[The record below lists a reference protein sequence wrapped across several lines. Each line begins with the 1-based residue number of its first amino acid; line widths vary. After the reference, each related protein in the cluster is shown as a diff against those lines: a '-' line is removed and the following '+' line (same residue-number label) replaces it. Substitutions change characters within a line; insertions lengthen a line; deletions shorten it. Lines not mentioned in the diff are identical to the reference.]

1 MFLAEAVSDI
11 VERIPYV
18 LYGGDPE
25 TVIYALFN
33 SSPNDRFASALCI
46 FNMESFKTSFNGEFR
61 NTDGFEV
68 LSLNDSHMRPGNY
81 IHVRYSVRSEEKN
94 QYVCIQN
101 HNPADECHNYL
112 RVFVEVTLE
121 IFLIC
126 GTNAYDPTCREY
138 LISNGE
144 KKVTEEFSARGICP
158 YSPHFNVTSLEAN
171 GLFTATYEWDY
182 GPYPIISKKTLQ
194 PNIQIRTPHKHLSHL
209 SEKLNFVG
217 SFVYEAHV
225 YFFFSEL
232 IAETRQFSKVARV
245 CRNDNG
251 YGSSPNIKQWMSFSE
266 TRLICSFEDKI
277 YFNQIQAVSDIVER
291 IPYVLYGGDPETVI
305 YALFNSSPNDR
316 FASALCIF
324 NMESFKTSFNGEF
337 RNTDGFEVLS
347 LNDSHMRPGN
357 CQNYPREI
365 TLAFEYVLDT
375 HYEMILPIL
384 SSKNE
389 PLLMESNH
397 ACRYTS
403 LYVDAQVNSTSTYM
417 YDILYIATECGT
429 VIKVLNG
436 FTDYFVPILQTIK
449 VSDPP
454 TVLTGL
460 YIFNE
465 NLMVISQNEIYAVK
479 MHRCHI
485 RAKTCGECV
494 SLRDPYC
501 AWRRDLKYCYGTD
514 MRTDTIRR
522 NVLIQNIELGYD
534 TRCIRED
541 ETTTQKST
549 VETTT
554 VYVIEPN
561 IYFINTK
568 L

>member
-1 MFLAEAVSDI
+1 MLI
-11 VERIPYV
+11 IGGRNK
-18 LYGGDPE
+18 LYNINVKLLEEDVIEWRPE
-25 TVIYALFN
+25 EEN
-33 SSPNDRFASALCI
+33 R
-46 FNMESFKTSFNGEFR
+46 
-61 NTDGFEV
+61 
-68 LSLNDSHMRPGNY
+68 Y
-81 IHVRYSVRSEEKN
+81 I
-94 QYVCIQN
+94 CIQN

-158 YSPHFNVTSLEAN
+158 YSPRFNVTSLEAN

-194 PNIQIRTPHKHLSHL
+194 PNMQIRTPHKHLSHL
-209 SEKLNFVG
+209 SENLDFVG
-217 SFVYEAHV
+217 SLVYEAHV

-232 IAETRQFSKVARV
+232 NAGKRQFSKVARV

-251 YGSSPNIKQWMSFSE
+251 YGSSPNIKKWMSFSE
-266 TRLICSFEDKI
+266 T
-277 YFNQIQAVSDIVER
+277 QAVSDIVKR
-291 IPYVLYGGDPETVI
+291 IPYVLYGGGTETVI
-305 YALFNSSPNDR
+305 YALFNSPPNDR
-316 FASALCIF
+316 FASAVCIF
-324 NMESFKTSFNGEF
+324 NMESFKTSFNGNF
-337 RNTDGFEVLS
+337 RNTDGFDVLPH
-347 LNDSHMRPGN
+347 NDTHMRPGN
-357 CQNYPREI
+357 CKNYPREI
-365 TLAFEYVLDT
+365 TLAFEHVLDT

-384 SSKNE
+384 SSKTE

-397 ACRYTS
+397 ACRYTFIF
-403 LYVDAQVNSTSTYM
+403 VDAQINATSTYL

-479 MHRCHI
+479 MHRCDV

-501 AWRRDLKYCYGTD
+501 AWHRDLKYCYGTD

-522 NVLIQNIELGYD
+522 NILIQNIELGYD
-534 TRCIRED
+534 IRCIREGK
-541 ETTTQKST
+541 TIS
-549 VETTT
+549 
-554 VYVIEPN
+554 Y
-561 IYFINTK
+561 